1 MKFLVFN
8 MVVAAALFYLFA
20 GETTDFRQLVKKAD
34 TNITKLKNGIT
45 ELVPDESS
53 DAPVQETVEKAPRQ
67 TEAPV
72 VGAKTQKLPAAK
84 MVKRSPE
91 QKSQEQ
97 PVPGIKNPPTVQ
109 VKTPDNDVLKRREEV
124 LSTNAAK
131 PASRENI
138 DFMAPKTR
146 KRELL
151 FLAEEMEIL
160 AAKLANE

>member
-34 TNITKLKNGIT
+34 TNITKLKKGIT

-53 DAPVQETVEKAPRQ
+53 DAPVQETVKKALRR
-67 TEAPV
+67 TEGPV
-72 VGAKTQKLPAAK
+72 VEAKTQKLSAEK
-84 MVKRSPE
+84 TVKPSSE
-91 QKSQEQ
+91 QKSQGQ
-97 PVPGIKNPPTVQ
+97 PVPVIKNPPTAQ

-124 LSTNAAK
+124 LSTNAAE
-131 PASRENI
+131 PASRENK

>member
-20 GETTDFRQLVKKAD
+20 GETADFRQLVKKAD

-53 DAPVQETVEKAPRQ
+53 DAPVQEKVKKAPRQ

-91 QKSQEQ
+91 QKSQ
-97 PVPGIKNPPTVQ
+97 VAFLGI
-109 VKTPDNDVLKRREEV
+109 R
-124 LSTNAAK
+124 
-131 PASRENI
+131 
-138 DFMAPKTR
+138 R
-146 KRELL
+146 KRPSEFFQLNL
-151 FLAEEMEIL
+151 CSCCSRARTESDRT
-160 AAKLANE
+160 